1 MKNLRDESGSV
12 LVFVTLTVVILL
24 IMVGMGLDTGW
35 LAFSRS
41 MGQRAVDMAALSGAA
56 GLAKGTTQ
64 AVKDNVEA
72 TINDYVKVSSN
83 MIDGTVGGKNVMLV
97 KYDPVTGTITTE
109 TNINN
114 ANGVRVALETT
125 NPYTNTASSS
135 AINTSHFLTTMINLL
150 GISSPAASNV
160 DVSGV
165 AVYSAIPGIPLALG
179 GCEPTMVNKE
189 IIFDQAP
196 SSEGGNNSGWTT
208 YTERETNTPDI
219 VARINAIVNC
229 QGGGAVG
236 IGTPICLGNGT
247 QPPVLEAF
255 KQLADPTGNTCYFTP
270 VVDPILV
277 FNQCTQPIR
286 KWAEICIKAVC
297 VPPDSNTNPLCTK
310 AGSKYI
316 LADVKNCNL
325 SDADRVGACYRHSL
339 IREKKVGM

>member
-56 GLAKGTTQ
+56 GLAQGTTK

-83 MIDGTVGGKNVMLV
+83 TIDGTVGGKNVMLV
-97 KYDPVTGTITTE
+97 KYDSATGTITSE
-109 TNINN
+109 TNIGN
-114 ANGVRVALETT
+114 ANGVRVALEAT
-125 NPYTNTASSS
+125 NPYTNAVSSS
-135 AINTSHFLTTMINLL
+135 AINTSHFLTTMLNLL

-247 QPPVLEAF
+247 QPPGGQRRPVARQHDHRPRGAGDLHRSRDAAPDRHAAAGG
-255 KQLADPTGNTCYFTP
+255 LADRCLWPAVRCRRGHRRCRGQATLARSRRWPGQNAGMKSRDRRLPSRRTG
-270 VVDPILV
+270 
-277 FNQCTQPIR
+277 
-286 KWAEICIKAVC
+286 
-297 VPPDSNTNPLCTK
+297 
-310 AGSKYI
+310 
-316 LADVKNCNL
+316 
-325 SDADRVGACYRHSL
+325 
-339 IREKKVGM
+339 